1 MAAMYP
7 DDSGREIRKRA
18 EAIAKQSSEPGAS
31 AQERL
36 IYELKVHQI
45 ELEMQNNE
53 LQDSHQ
59 ELDRSRRQY
68 EQLFD
73 FAPVPYFVFNQEGGV
88 VEANHAGATLLK
100 TEQKHLERK
109 PFVVFLSEEYHAPF
123 FNHLRRVFEVGHRQ
137 SVEVQMRTRAAEQMW
152 VRLES
157 RPQEAING
165 RPQCL
170 TAIIDVSDRKRI
182 EDDLILAR
190 ENAENADRAK
200 SAFLAN
206 MSHELR
212 TPMNGILS
220 ISEVALQAHPT
231 EEIED
236 YLRTIHSSAA
246 SLMSI
251 LDDVLDLTSV
261 ETDQR
266 NIQKEP
272 FRPSELLHTVE
283 AMFGPNIAE
292 KKITLQSE
300 IPENLS
306 NVLIGDRNRLR
317 QVLVNLLSNAIKFT
331 EAGTITLRVSEEEV
345 SGFLREL
352 TFEVRDTGPGI
363 EPAEQKRILETFKSN
378 QNDALHRYAGRG
390 IGLAISR
397 RLATLMGGQLY
408 FETDPGTGTRFFFS
422 VPLEIPG
429 DGDDVSSSRSVFASS
444 DTERSRRIL
453 VAEDNAINLLVIR
466 TVLEKAGYDVSS
478 VGNGQDA
485 LDFAADNRFDLI
497 LMDISMPGVDGI
509 TATKTIRENSDGR
522 YDSEVPIIAI
532 SAHSMKGDRER
543 FLEAGMNDYI
553 SKPFVR
559 ETVLSVISRYLGSI
573 T

>member
-1 MAAMYP
+1 MYP

-31 AQERL
+31 AQEKL

-53 LQDSHQ
+53 LQVSHQ

-73 FAPVPYFVFNQEGGV
+73 FAPVPYFVFNPEGGI

-123 FNHLRRVFEVGHRQ
+123 FNHIRRVLELGHRQ
-137 SVEVQMRTRAAEQMW
+137 SVEVQLRTRSTDHMW

-157 RPQEAING
+157 RPQDTIKG

-170 TAIIDVSDRKRI
+170 TAVIDVTDRKRI

-220 ISEVALQAHPT
+220 ISEIALQSHPAD
-231 EEIED
+231 EIEN

-261 ETDQR
+261 ETDQLS
-266 NIQKEP
+266 IQKEP
-272 FRPSELLHTVE
+272 FRPSELLHTIE
-283 AMFGPNIAE
+283 AMFGPNMAE
-292 KKITLQSE
+292 KKLILRTE
-300 IPENLS
+300 IPENS
-306 NVLIGDRNRLR
+306 SDVLIGDRNRLR

-331 EAGTITLRVSEEEV
+331 KAGEITLRVSEEEV
-345 SGFLREL
+345 SDFLREL

-363 EPAEQKRILETFKSN
+363 EPTEQKRILDTFKSN
-378 QNDALHRYAGRG
+378 QHDALHRYAGQG

-429 DGDDVSSSRSVFASS
+429 EEDDVSLWNEDIASP
-444 DTERSRRIL
+444 DAERCQRIL

-466 TVLEKAGYDVSS
+466 TVLEKAGYDVTS
-478 VGNGQDA
+478 VSNGQDA
-485 LDFAADNRFDLI
+485 LDIAARNEFDLI
-497 LMDISMPGVDGI
+497 LMDISMPGMDGI
-509 TATKTIRENSDGR
+509 TATKTIRGNTDGR
-522 YDSEVPIIAI
+522 YDPSIPIIAI

-543 FLEAGMNDYI
+543 FLDAGMNDYI

-559 ETVLSVISRYLGSI
+559 ETVLSVITRYLGR
-573 T
+573 TT